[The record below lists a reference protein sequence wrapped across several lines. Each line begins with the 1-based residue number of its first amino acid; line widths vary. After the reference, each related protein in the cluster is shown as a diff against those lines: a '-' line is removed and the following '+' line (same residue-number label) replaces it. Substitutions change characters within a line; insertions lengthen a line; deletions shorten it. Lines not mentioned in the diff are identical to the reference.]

1 MYKNLKTNEEFILKK
16 GDELKLV
23 YPQKKIDPKNFE
35 KLKFNYFFLQP
46 MDGLNLKKNI
56 KKTHAYCSRNKKW
69 KVSLQLHKMIGMP

>member
-1 MYKNLKTNEEFILKK
+1 MSIRCEELNIPAAIGT
-16 GDELKLV
+16 GDE
-23 YPQKKIDPKNFE
+23 NFE

-69 KVSLQLHKMIGMP
+69 KVSLQLHKIAGMP